1 MKEDIRNLEKAGCRI
16 SGRTRKKTVHYD
28 GLVGFVVTNRGNLER
43 ETGFE
48 PATACLEGRGST
60 TELLP
65 HRGEILEGG
74 GGWGQGS
81 ALVRQ
86 VSDTPGFYSV
96 VGFRF
101 AFCLLGFGLAMKEA
115 LLPSNWLCISL
126 CGCSGCRGDLES
138 RPRLRGRDLQPAVPS
153 CWIICT
159 DRSRAGCPSEAP
171 LLGLCAASGT
181 SGPEIQVWP
190 HSLTICVLVC
200 RSGWEQ
206 ILRHPLAVAR

>member
-1 MKEDIRNLEKAGCRI
+1 MSAHRSYLSSHLEVSASQALKEDIRNLEKAGCRI

-74 GGWGQGS
+74 GGWGQGR
-81 ALVRQ
+81 ALVGW

-96 VGFRF
+96 LLRRIFDCGVSVLVLSVGFWVGDGRGPF
-101 AFCLLGFGLAMKEA
+101 AL
-115 LLPSNWLCISL
+115 
-126 CGCSGCRGDLES
+126 
-138 RPRLRGRDLQPAVPS
+138 
-153 CWIICT
+153 
-159 DRSRAGCPSEAP
+159 
-171 LLGLCAASGT
+171 
-181 SGPEIQVWP
+181 
-190 HSLTICVLVC
+190 
-200 RSGWEQ
+200 
-206 ILRHPLAVAR
+206 